1 MGTSKKSATEE
12 TGGRNVK
19 CLIPKCNDVFWTDG
33 SMKQHMTKTHKMTN
47 KLSANITKMTKEVSA
62 IEPKETEMTIKI
74 DSVQGSLDLF
84 DFMRDGG
91 SELTET
97 AMEVDEEGSPA
108 LKIVSVHGGV
118 QTYDDNG
125 ESSGDQGKFLKDK

>member
-1 MGTSKKSATEE
+1 MNVNHGKTSGTVEE
-12 TGGRNVK
+12 YGGRNVK

-62 IEPKETEMTIKI
+62 IKPKESETEMTLKI

-91 SELTET
+91 NGSELTET
-97 AMEVDEEGSPA
+97 
-108 LKIVSVHGGV
+108 
-118 QTYDDNG
+118 
-125 ESSGDQGKFLKDK
+125 